1 MEEAITKAE
10 QIGAFSTRTE
20 KEAIWHLSQQ
30 YIKEG
35 GLAIEVGT
43 WTGGSAVIIGEVCR
57 QKGARLI
64 CIDAFSDDI
73 HGIGIGMQF
82 YMFHDVLLNCQ
93 DLPIDFMAGDSRN
106 FVNYLKPGIA
116 DFIFIDG
123 DHRLPTVKVDIEGYW
138 EALKPGGCYLMHDYG
153 NPCDVK
159 VVADWFFM
167 MEQLHHVGDSVYV
180 IKCVEALRKDK
191 E

>member
-1 MEEAITKAE
+1 MMEEAIRKAE
-10 QIGAFSTRTE
+10 HIGAFSTRTE

-57 QKGARLI
+57 QKNARLI
-64 CIDAFSDDI
+64 CIDAFSVDI
-73 HGIGIGMQF
+73 HGLGEGVSADQF
-82 YMFHDVLLNCQ
+82 SSVLLNCEG
-93 DLPIDFMAGDSRN
+93 LPIDYMAGDSRN

-123 DHRLPTVKVDIEGYW
+123 DHRFPTVKVDIEGYW
-138 EALKPGGCYLMHDYG
+138 KALRPGGCYLIHDYG

-167 MEQLHHVGDSVYV
+167 MEQMHQVSDSVYV
-180 IKCVEALRKDK
+180 IKRDK
-191 E
+191 EK

>member
-1 MEEAITKAE
+1 MEEALQKAE
-10 QIGAFSTRTE
+10 HIGAFSTRKE

-30 YIKEG
+30 YITEG

-57 QKGARLI
+57 QKHARLI
-64 CIDAFSDDI
+64 CIDAFSSDI
-73 HGIGIGMQF
+73 HGIGRGIHIEAFLG
-82 YMFHDVLLNCQ
+82 VLRNCHG
-93 DLPIDFMAGDSRN
+93 LPIDYMAGDSRN

-123 DHRLPTVKVDIEGYW
+123 DHHFPTVKVDIEGYW
-138 EALKPGGCYLMHDYG
+138 KALRPGGCYLMHDYG

-159 VVADWFFM
+159 VVVDWFFM
-167 MEQLHHVGDSVYV
+167 MEQIYHVDSSAYV
-180 IKCVEALRKDK
+180 IKRDK